1 MEARRVLL
9 LISGVRVGRTSVGT
23 TVSPEGILRCWKESD
38 FFTLIEPIARTSQQ
52 WTGSTWLRMFRRK
65 RA

>member
-1 MEARRVLL
+1 MEAGRVLL

-23 TVSPEGILRCWKESD
+23 TVSLEGILRCWKESD

-52 WTGSTWLRMFRRK
+52 
-65 RA
+65 